1 MTLLEFMK
9 KHEVAKGG
17 EKHGGEDRDV
27 RCPETSHSNPVKAIR
42 MKCMDCFGGHRSEVD
57 RCPVK
62 DCALY
67 PFRMG
72 RNPFRAVREMT
83 DEQKQAAAERLA
95 KARAARA

>member
-1 MTLLEFMK
+1 MTILELMK
-9 KHEVAKGG
+9 DNAGKGG
-17 EKHGGEDRDV
+17 EERREKIAT
-27 RCPETSHSNPVKAIR
+27 CPETSNTNPVKAIR
-42 MKCMDCFGGHRSEVD
+42 MKCMDCCGGHRSEVD
-57 RCPVK
+57 RCTIK

-83 DEQKQAAAERLA
+83 EEQKAAAVERLA